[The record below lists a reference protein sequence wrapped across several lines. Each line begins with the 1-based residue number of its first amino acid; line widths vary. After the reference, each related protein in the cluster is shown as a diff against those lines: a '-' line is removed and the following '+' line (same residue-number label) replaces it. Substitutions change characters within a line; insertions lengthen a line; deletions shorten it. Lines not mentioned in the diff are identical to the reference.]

1 MFVVSGLVPNDYDID
16 KVSGVIGKALNATP
30 NAGIAWNR
38 FGMKLL
44 RTKKSDDLEDI
55 MKRCTG
61 GFADRCQE
69 LLRYWKNVKATE
81 GDGWD
86 HVIEALKEA
95 GLIRP
100 ATKLENSLKCFKQPT
115 SPKQSTYQASEG
127 KSSVAQFYITYQAI
141 LNYCMKPSKIKAK

>member
-1 MFVVSGLVPNDYDID
+1 MPNDYDID
-16 KVSGVIGKALNATP
+16 KVSGVIGKALSVTP

-44 RTKKSDDLEDI
+44 RTKKSDDLEEI
-55 MKRCTG
+55 TKGCTG
-61 GFADRCQE
+61 GFADRCQK

-95 GLIRP
+95 GLNKP
-100 ATKLENSLKCFKQPT
+100 ATTLENSLQRFKQPT
-115 SPKQSTYQASEG
+115 LPKQSIYQVSEG
-127 KSSVAQFYITYQAI
+127 K
-141 LNYCMKPSKIKAK
+141 